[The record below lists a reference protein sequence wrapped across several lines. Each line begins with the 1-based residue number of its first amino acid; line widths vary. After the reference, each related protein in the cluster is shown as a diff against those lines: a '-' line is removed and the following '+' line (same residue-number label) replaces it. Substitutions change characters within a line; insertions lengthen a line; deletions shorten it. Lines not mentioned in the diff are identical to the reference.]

1 MDVAIVGAGMA
12 GLACATALV
21 EAGFS
26 VRLFDKGRGASG
38 RMATRRVASGGETLR
53 FDHGA
58 QYFTARDDA
67 FRDQVAR
74 WEREGHVARWP
85 AAGDGAWVGT
95 PGMNAPL
102 KAMASGLDVAWST
115 RIERVERD
123 GSGWRIAGAGVDLR
137 AKRLVVALPPEQ
149 TAALLV
155 EGAPQLA
162 RIARSVRSEP
172 CWALM
177 AAFDCRLPARHD
189 VVRPEHGPIAWAA
202 RDSAKPGRQYGERWV
217 AHATPECSRELLERE
232 PDEVADLL
240 LRDLFAAVDAQ
251 PQTPA
256 HAAAHRWRYAMAEP
270 ASGAV
275 CRFDAAG
282 GVGIAADWLVA
293 PRVEGAWISGRSI
306 ANAILARVTA

>member
-26 VRLFDKGRGASG
+26 VRLFDKGRGAGG
-38 RMATRRVASGGETLR
+38 RMATRRVASGGETLH

-85 AAGDGAWVGT
+85 AAGDEAWVGT
-95 PGMNAPL
+95 PCMNAPL

-115 RIERVERD
+115 RVERVERD
-123 GSGWRIAGAGVDLR
+123 GSGWRIGGAGVDLR
-137 AKRLVVALPPEQ
+137 SDRLVVALPPEQ

-177 AAFDCRLPARHD
+177 AAFDRRLPVRHD
-189 VVRPEHGPIAWAA
+189 VVRPEYGPVAWAA

-217 AHATPECSRELLERE
+217 AHATPERSRELLERE
-232 PDEVADLL
+232 PDEVGDLL
-240 LRDLFAAVDAQ
+240 LRDLFAAVGAQ
-251 PQTPA
+251 LQTPA
-256 HAAAHRWRYAMAEP
+256 YAAAHRWRYAMAEP
-270 ASGAV
+270 RSGTA

-282 GVGIAADWLVA
+282 GVGIAGDWLVA
-293 PRVEGAWISGRSI
+293 PRVEGAWLSGRSI
-306 ANAILARVTA
+306 ANVVLACETA